1 MSAYETEGSTLRLQD
16 ALPVTV
22 REGKGHT
29 PQVVGVITA
38 GVLVKNFVVPHRDS
52 RRKQG
57 YQRPVSPTRV
67 NKLATDLRSG
77 RVDLPTAVLLN
88 IRGSAAEV
96 IKKSAGA
103 MTIFR
108 PNGRDLYVVDGQH
121 RIAALAKLVEQDP
134 ARWQGYE
141 VPFVCMIGATEME
154 EMRQF
159 YVVNSTAKSVRTDL
173 ALDLLKQQAES
184 DPDLMASLVEKGE
197 SWKVE
202 AQTIT
207 EQLAHTRLWRH
218 RIRFPGDPAGET
230 TIGSAGMVG
239 SLKQILATPYFG
251 AISTQNRV
259 KILEAYWEGVE
270 RVIPEAFKEPT
281 AFAIQKSTGVQI
293 MHALLV
299 SALELLRSRGMSVVE
314 PESYQSALQDS
325 LTNLE
330 GDTAEG
336 GPALGADFWRSGPN
350 GAAGSFSSNA
360 GRRVLIS
367 RLRADLPPVEVE

>member
-1 MSAYETEGSTLRLQD
+1 MRLQD

-22 REGKGHT
+22 RQAKGNI
-29 PQVVGVITA
+29 PQVVGVISA
-38 GVLVKNFVVPHRDS
+38 GVLVRNFVVPFRDS

-57 YQRPVSPTRV
+57 YQRPVSQTRV

-88 IRGSAAEV
+88 IRGGADGV
-96 IKKSAGA
+96 IQKPGDG
-103 MTIFR
+103 MTIFH

-134 ARWQGYE
+134 DKWQGYQ

-173 ALDLLKQQAES
+173 ALDLLKQQAEN

-207 EQLAHTRLWRH
+207 EQLAPTRLWRH

-230 TIGSAGMVG
+230 TIGSGRHGGLPQADPGHAVLRRHLHAEPGEDPRGVLGGSRAGYPG
-239 SLKQILATPYFG
+239 
-251 AISTQNRV
+251 
-259 KILEAYWEGVE
+259 
-270 RVIPEAFKEPT
+270 
-281 AFAIQKSTGVQI
+281 GVQGAHPVRDPEEHRRAD
-293 MHALLV
+293 HAR
-299 SALELLRSRGMSVVE
+299 AAR
-314 PESYQSALQDS
+314 
-325 LTNLE
+325 
-330 GDTAEG
+330 
-336 GPALGADFWRSGPN
+336 LGA
-350 GAAGSFSSNA
+350 
-360 GRRVLIS
+360 
-367 RLRADLPPVEVE
+367 